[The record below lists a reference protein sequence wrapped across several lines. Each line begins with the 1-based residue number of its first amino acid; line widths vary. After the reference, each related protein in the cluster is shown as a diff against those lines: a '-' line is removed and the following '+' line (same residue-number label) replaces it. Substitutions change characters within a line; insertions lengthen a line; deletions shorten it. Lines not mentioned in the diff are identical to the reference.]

1 MMIGGEPSAAADAQQ
16 GVVIEFRVPS
26 DRACELKP
34 LRPFDLNRRNGEKQ
48 RPGKI
53 AFAADAGLGDG
64 FLGGDI
70 GQPLRK
76 IGR

>member
-1 MMIGGEPSAAADAQQ
+1 MMICCELRSAADAQQ
-16 GVVIEFRVPS
+16 GVVVEFRVPS
-26 DRACELKP
+26 DGACELKP
-34 LRPFDLNRRNGEKQ
+34 LRPLDLDRCDGEKQ
-48 RPGKI
+48 RSGKI

>member
-1 MMIGGEPSAAADAQQ
+1 MMIGRELSAAADAQQ
-16 GVVIEFRVPS
+16 GVIVEFRIAS
-26 DRACELKP
+26 DGASELEP
-34 LRPFDLNRRNGEKQ
+34 LRPLDLDRRDREKQ
-48 RPGKI
+48 RSRKI